1 MSISGIIHSIIVL
14 VCACLGSADGT
25 VDIFCTAHMD
35 SPTSAG
41 RRKSLCS
48 PGPSARSIQRKP
60 LLSGTA
66 SLTMGSQEYSFC
78 ESPISRSG

>member
-1 MSISGIIHSIIVL
+1 MVL
-14 VCACLGSADGT
+14 VCACRGSIDGT

-41 RRKSLCS
+41 SMKSLCS

-60 LLSGTA
+60 LLSGTD
-66 SLTMGSQEYSFC
+66 SLTSGSHEYSFC
-78 ESPISRSG
+78 ERPMSRSGCVGRVWIMA